1 MHLQSRGERI
11 FNGFNIGLLSVIG
24 FLAIYPFIYV
34 LTLSLST
41 ATDVARGGLHL
52 YPREISWTAYQMVL
66 TDPGIRTGYL
76 NSLFRTVAGTGLTL
90 LMTSLAA
97 YPLARKRMPFR
108 KQLLFFLLFTMLFSG
123 GLVPYYLLI
132 RSLGLTDNRL
142 VYVLP
147 TMLSAFNIIV
157 LKNFF
162 QQIPESLEESARMDG
177 AGDFSILFR
186 IFIPLSKP
194 ALATIALWTA
204 VFHWNAWFDALIFI
218 TDDSRQVLQIFLQ
231 RIVIENTTEVIEM
244 GLAQP
249 DVTQFSSETIKAA
262 TVVVTIIPMLLVYP
276 FVQRYFVKGTLLGGI
291 KE

>member
-1 MHLQSRGERI
+1 MHGRSPGEKL
-11 FNGFNIGLLSVIG
+11 FNVFNILLLSVVG
-24 FLAIYPFIYV
+24 FLAVYPFVYT
-34 LTLSLST
+34 LTISLST
-41 ATDVARGGLHL
+41 AAGVARGGLQL
-52 YPREISWTAYQMVL
+52 FPREISWTAYQMVL
-66 TDPGIRTGYL
+66 SDPGIRTGYF
-76 NSLFRTVAGTGLTL
+76 NSLFRTVTGTCLTL

-97 YPLARKRMPFR
+97 YPLSRKRMPYR
-108 KQLLFFLLFTMLFSG
+108 KRIMFFLLFTMLFSG

-132 RSLGLTDNRL
+132 RNLGLTDNRL

-147 TMLSAFNIIV
+147 TMLSAFNIII

-186 IFIPLSKP
+186 IFIPLCKP

-204 VFHWNAWFDALIFI
+204 VFHWNAWFDALIFV
-218 TDDSRQVLQIFLQ
+218 TDDSKQVLQIFLQ

-262 TVVVTIIPMLLVYP
+262 TVVVTIIPMLLIYP
-276 FVQRYFVKGTLLGGI
+276 FVQRFFVKGIMLGGI